1 MPEDPSVFGNLPR
14 SRPGRRSEKREAAKQ
29 ASPGSRPAAAKTSRS
44 SGSKA
49 RSGAAA
55 QRAKAQ
61 GGSGAARRTSAAS
74 KTRARAGSASR
85 PAPHARPASTDPVTG
100 AIRLA
105 GQVAGAGL
113 KVAGE
118 VLKRLPGR

>member
-14 SRPGRRSEKREAAKQ
+14 SRPGRRSEKREPAKK
-29 ASPGSRPAAAKTSRS
+29 ASPGSRPAAGKASRS

-49 RSGAAA
+49 RSGAA
-55 QRAKAQ
+55 
-61 GGSGAARRTSAAS
+61 RRTSAS
-74 KTRARAGSASR
+74 KPRARAGSASR
-85 PAPHARPASTDPVTG
+85 PAPQSRPASTDPVTG

>member
-1 MPEDPSVFGNLPR
+1 MPEEPRDPSVLGNLPR
-14 SRPGRRSEKREAAKQ
+14 SRPGRRSDKRSSGAKRT
-29 ASPGSRPAAAKTSRS
+29 ASPATRSAASRARTKPKPAQAKRTASTKARTASKPAAARPSRPAAGRS
-44 SGSKA
+44 QPS
-49 RSGAAA
+49 
-55 QRAKAQ
+55 
-61 GGSGAARRTSAAS
+61 
-74 KTRARAGSASR
+74 
-85 PAPHARPASTDPVTG
+85 DPMSG

>member
-1 MPEDPSVFGNLPR
+1 MAEDPSVLGNLPR
-14 SRPGRRSEKREAAKQ
+14 SRPGRRSEKRDGAKKAA
-29 ASPGSRPAAAKTSRS
+29 ATARPAAAKASRS
-44 SGSKA
+44 SASKPRA
-49 RSGAAA
+49 GAAPRGAKA
-55 QRAKAQ
+55 QRA
-61 GGSGAARRTSAAS
+61 TAAS
-74 KTRARAGSASR
+74 KPRPRAAGASR
-85 PAPHARPASTDPVTG
+85 PAPQSRPASADPVTG